1 MVHRP
6 RSSSLKLSTG
16 SGFSTVELVVTL
28 AVILVLV
35 AISVPT
41 LTRVFG
47 VYQLND
53 AANRL
58 AGVLK
63 FTRYEAIRLNKQVN
77 GVVLS
82 TGSSWVVFA
91 DINKNGVPDPTETQ
105 DLITGAV
112 TLMPAAGLPDPSP
125 ITNTLGAS
133 GLALTVLSGLNATVQ
148 FDQRGALVTGA
159 GGNVYVLYLGNQSN
173 PALGYRAVVLLP
185 SGMVHIWTAGQGG
198 TWQQVS

>member
-1 MVHRP
+1 MVNRR
-6 RSSSLKLSTG
+6 RSSSLKPSTG
-16 SGFSTVELVVTL
+16 NGFSTVELVVTL

-35 AISVPT
+35 AIAIPT
-41 LTRVFG
+41 LTRVFA

-58 AGVLK
+58 ASVLK

-77 GVVLS
+77 GVVLA
-82 TGSSWVVFA
+82 TGTDWVVFA
-91 DINKNGVPDPTETQ
+91 DTIKNGVPDPTETQ

-112 TLMPAAGLPDPSP
+112 TLMPAAGLPSPTP
-125 ITNTLGAS
+125 ITNQLGAS
-133 GLALTVLSGLNATVQ
+133 GLALSVLSGANASIT
-148 FDQRGALVTGA
+148 FDQRGAVVSPNNST
-159 GGNVYVLYLGNQSN
+159 VYVLYLGNPSN